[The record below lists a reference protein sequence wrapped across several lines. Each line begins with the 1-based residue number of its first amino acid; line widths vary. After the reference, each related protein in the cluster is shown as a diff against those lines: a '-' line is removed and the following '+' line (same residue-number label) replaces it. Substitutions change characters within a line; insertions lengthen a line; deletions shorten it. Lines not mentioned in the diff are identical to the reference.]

1 MRSLAWLSLLGIC
14 TSISCGARSSLRDL
28 LAGEED
34 DPSGG
39 GGNGA
44 TTTST
49 TGATT
54 TGGEGGGIPTGECGV
69 VELTDYALTP
79 LVLDGTTISTV
90 EMTKAAASP
99 TMVCA
104 AGRIQEQAPSAHYGG
119 LCFDAFGT
127 WPTAL
132 DQPTPLIG
140 SSVGQI
146 RLAPGL
152 PDGIAI
158 LTGANG
164 DVAAPAARYNPA
176 WLPGRP
182 PQWSEF
188 PFDGEI
194 VPTFITPAGD
204 THIAGLALG
213 DTFETWLSVS
223 TLVSSPADFVG
234 AACAQGPLVADGLY
248 HDGNVLVA
256 AASGASVTGCLVEP
270 IIIARRLQVADWT
283 FGGFRPPVLLLDEEM
298 PAVID
303 DVAIADAGSS
313 VWVAALVQ
321 NEVYAVR
328 LSKSGGVEVPLT
340 SVGTTVG
347 GMSIAM
353 RGDELLIAT
362 IDWTDPDLAA
372 DVIVH
377 EISPDGAVGSFG
389 SFDTNG
395 AAWVSDLA
403 LVVSDDQLHAVVG
416 YHTGP
421 GQLAARRFDCVT
433 E

>member
-1 MRSLAWLSLLGIC
+1 MRSLAWIALMGVC
-14 TSISCGARSSLRDL
+14 GSISCGARSSLRDL
-28 LAGEED
+28 LVGDED

-39 GGNGA
+39 GGHGA

-49 TGATT
+49 TSLTT
-54 TGGEGGGIPTGECGV
+54 TGGEGGGIPMGECGV

-79 LVLDGTTISTV
+79 LVLDGASISTV
-90 EMTKAAASP
+90 EMTKATGSS

-104 AGRIQEQAPSAHYGG
+104 AGRIQEQVTSAPYGG
-119 LCFDAFGT
+119 LCFDAFGA

-140 SSVGQI
+140 ASVGQL

-158 LTGANG
+158 VTGADG
-164 DVAAPAARYNPA
+164 DVAAPVAKYNPA

-188 PFDGEI
+188 PFGGEI

-213 DTFETWLSVS
+213 DTFETWLSVTS
-223 TLVSSPADFVG
+223 LVSIPADFVG
-234 AACAQGPLVADGLY
+234 AACAQGPLVAGGIYD
-248 HDGNVLVA
+248 DDRVIVA
-256 AASGASVTGCLVEP
+256 AASGASVGGCLVEP
-270 IIIARRLQVADWT
+270 IMEARRFQVVSWPFD
-283 FGGFRPPVLLLDEEM
+283 GPPNVFLDEDW
-298 PAVID
+298 PSTID
-303 DVAIADAGSS
+303 DVKIADAGSS
-313 VWVAALVQ
+313 FWVAARVA
-321 NEVYAVR
+321 NDVSVIR
-328 LSKSGGVEVPLT
+328 LSKAGVVEVPLT
-340 SVGTTVG
+340 HVGITAG
-347 GMSIAM
+347 PMSIAM
-353 RGDELLIAT
+353 RGADLLVAT

-372 DVIVH
+372 DVIVSK
-377 EISPDGAVGSFG
+377 ISPDGTVGSFG
-389 SFDTNG
+389 GFDTNE
-395 AAWVSDLA
+395 AMWFNDLA